1 MTIKECS
8 MVKEVAFSVSA
19 KAARLIGREN
29 ITDVSGALTE
39 LVKNSYDADA
49 ESVLINYD
57 IPFPIIEEGQDIS
70 DNINVLSAEDFE
82 FLNSEY
88 IENKNSAT
96 KIRIFSNEN
105 IELGSNEENKK
116 NKLETVKEV
125 LSKYNHIYIVDNG
138 TGMTEEILS
147 TVWMNIGTSDKEK
160 NTTSKKGRQK
170 TGAKG
175 IGRFAL
181 DKLSTATEVYTRQ
194 IDNSLYRWRLNWELF
209 EKAELID
216 DVKAELEIIDDK
228 TMAQISEMFIKSN
241 ENEFIDFE
249 NNSGTIIHLNP
260 IRDNWFNRDFRKVN
274 KNLKSINPLT
284 STDRF
289 EVNVLNNYDHS
300 LDFKASQDR
309 FDRKRYD
316 YRVKAEVKNGELS
329 LLFDRNELD
338 LSLKIIEVTK
348 GGESFSIDLDS
359 EFWSDSAFQKELTN
373 KSSFDSSIEY
383 SFKISDIIDSNDFS
397 IRDIEN
403 IGDFTTEL
411 FFLKSAA
418 SSIPILKRF
427 NATERK
433 KWSENFS
440 GIKIY
445 RDNFKVR
452 PYGDDGRYFD
462 WLSLSERQQKNPGA
476 PTNKAPWRVLPYQI
490 FGEVL
495 ISREGNPNLT
505 DSANRE
511 SLVENREYSLL
522 REILLFIIEQFEADR
537 QYPLQVLGN
546 LIDRRYEKIRS
557 EKKKIFMKDIKRNL
571 SEGKGSVPEDRSS
584 DTETSFDSKNNS
596 EDKFNT
602 EFKDSD
608 IEQALDRITG
618 EFEQSE
624 IMNIL
629 MSLSS
634 SGVMAST
641 FAHEINGVATDLA
654 TRNDHLKMC
663 IESILPESDYSGKNF
678 LNPYKLLKN
687 YSVTDR
693 LLAAWLSVIIT
704 PLEKESREN
713 TIFSFD
719 YELRHIIQLWKPLLD
734 SKFISIY
741 EEFSEVNVT
750 LDNFNK
756 LDLFLILNNFIL
768 NSAYYLEE
776 KDSGERRI
784 NISLVETQHLIILEL
799 SNNGKELSERYK
811 TNPNYILKP
820 GITAKPENEGTGL
833 GLWILNEA
841 VERNGGRTEVIS
853 DFEGFKIKIIFSK

>member
-1 MTIKECS
+1 

-88 IENKNSAT
+88 IENKNSST

-116 NKLETVKEV
+116 IKLETVKEV

-397 IRDIEN
+397 IRDIES

-445 RDNFKVR
+445 F
-452 PYGDDGRYFD
+452 
-462 WLSLSERQQKNPGA
+462 
-476 PTNKAPWRVLPYQI
+476 
-490 FGEVL
+490 
-495 ISREGNPNLT
+495 
-505 DSANRE
+505 
-511 SLVENREYSLL
+511 LV
-522 REILLFIIEQFEADR
+522 
-537 QYPLQVLGN
+537 
-546 LIDRRYEKIRS
+546 KI
-557 EKKKIFMKDIKRNL
+557 
-571 SEGKGSVPEDRSS
+571 
-584 DTETSFDSKNNS
+584 
-596 EDKFNT
+596 
-602 EFKDSD
+602 
-608 IEQALDRITG
+608 
-618 EFEQSE
+618 
-624 IMNIL
+624 
-629 MSLSS
+629 
-634 SGVMAST
+634 
-641 FAHEINGVATDLA
+641 
-654 TRNDHLKMC
+654 
-663 IESILPESDYSGKNF
+663 
-678 LNPYKLLKN
+678 
-687 YSVTDR
+687 
-693 LLAAWLSVIIT
+693 
-704 PLEKESREN
+704 
-713 TIFSFD
+713 
-719 YELRHIIQLWKPLLD
+719 
-734 SKFISIY
+734 
-741 EEFSEVNVT
+741 
-750 LDNFNK
+750 
-756 LDLFLILNNFIL
+756 
-768 NSAYYLEE
+768 
-776 KDSGERRI
+776 
-784 NISLVETQHLIILEL
+784 
-799 SNNGKELSERYK
+799 
-811 TNPNYILKP
+811 
-820 GITAKPENEGTGL
+820 
-833 GLWILNEA
+833 
-841 VERNGGRTEVIS
+841 
-853 DFEGFKIKIIFSK
+853 